1 MLPIPGVQPEDI
13 SNAMLFLASDE
24 SRYITGVPLPV
35 DADTCLKI
43 GETMAILNQ
52 TDVYYDP
59 YDVDITTNPY
69 PTYARLREEAP
80 IYYNSRYDFWALS
93 RHADVERA
101 LSNWETFSN
110 CRSDILELV
119 KSDFDMPKG
128 VMMFED
134 PPIHT
139 MLRGLMS
146 RVFTP
151 RRMAEIED
159 QIRQFCVNCL
169 DPHVGSDGFDII
181 AELASMMPMRVIGML
196 LGIPESEQISVRD
209 ANDASLRT
217 KPGAPMKVVNA
228 DAIADGSIY
237 ADYVEWRS
245 NNPSD
250 DLMTALLNVEFTD
263 DRGVT
268 RKLTRKEVL
277 HYTQVVAGAGNETTG
292 RLIGWLAKVLAEHPD
307 QRRQVAED
315 RTLLNRVV
323 DETLR
328 FEPTGPHVARYI
340 ARDFECYGVTVP
352 AGSAMLLLFG
362 AANRDSRRYVDPDA
376 FDIHRD
382 NISHLTFGKGL
393 HYCLGANLAR
403 LEGRVALDELLNRW
417 PEWDIDYDSAQL
429 APTSTVRGWE
439 RLRIVLS

>member
-1 MLPIPGVQPEDI
+1 MAVTKEV
-13 SNAMLFLASDE
+13 SD
-24 SRYITGVPLPV
+24 T
-35 DADTCLKI
+35 K
-43 GETMAILNQ
+43 
-52 TDVYYDP
+52 VYYDP
-59 YDVDITTNPY
+59 YDVDIVASPY

-80 IYYNSRYDFWALS
+80 LYYNERYDFWALS
-93 RHADVERA
+93 RYVDVEKS
-101 LSNWETFSN
+101 LNNWETFSN
-110 CRSDILELV
+110 QRSDILELV

-159 QIRQFCVNCL
+159 QIRNYCINCL
-169 DPHVGSDGFDII
+169 DPLVGSESFDIV
-181 AELASMMPMRVIGML
+181 AELAAMMPMRVIGML
-196 LGIPESEQISVRD
+196 LGIPESDQVGFRDRND
-209 ANDASLRT
+209 ANLRT
-217 KPGAPMKVVNA
+217 KPGAPMKVAKA
-228 DAIADGSIY
+228 DAIADGRMY

-245 NNPSD
+245 KNPSD

-263 DRGVT
+263 EDGVT
-268 RKLTRKEVL
+268 RKLHRKEVL

-307 QRRQVAED
+307 QRREIVDD
-315 RTLLNRVV
+315 RSLLIPAI

-328 FEPTGPHVARYI
+328 FEPTGPHVARYM
-340 ARDFECYGVTVP
+340 AKDFEAYGQTVP

-362 AANRDSRRYVDPDA
+362 AANRDPDRFEDPDT
-376 FDIHRD
+376 FNIHRSG
-382 NISHLTFGKGL
+382 SHLTFGKGL

-417 PEWDIDYDSAQL
+417 PEWDIDYETAQL

-439 RLRIVLS
+439 KLRIVVG